1 MILTWS
7 KMSPVSDNPL
17 PGGSTPGEALGY
29 TSKDLTSL
37 WTRCWQWSI
46 GQCSPLLLSPSSI
59 WVMTLIKSYDFYLSH
74 VSLVWTMNV
83 PYTTSWTCAL
93 FAKSHQIAIDQ
104 KHPPKKI
111 WSPQPPELPL
121 SRSPTPGPTHIG
133 RKIWWPFRLL
143 GSYLVALP
151 SISTAM
157 RWRGWA
163 RIWIESLFMEFVG
176 CCQNYDAK
184 IILNNLMMVEWYW
197 IIRLYQIKILRLVT
211 FINIRLLHI
220 WPHHLKTGILEST

>member
-1 MILTWS
+1 
-7 KMSPVSDNPL
+7 MSPISHTC
-17 PGGSTPGEALGY
+17 GSREKQWGSTPGEGLGWGVTPQRIY
-29 TSKDLTSL
+29 LTSL

-74 VSLVWTMNV
+74 VSLVWTISSLHNMC
-83 PYTTSWTCAL
+83 PFC
-93 FAKSHQIAIDQ
+93 QIASNC
-104 KHPPKKI
+104 HRSEAPPQKI
-111 WSPQPPELPL
+111 WSPQLPWFPR

-157 RWRGWA
+157 RWRGA
-163 RIWIESLFMEFVG
+163 EHEFGLSHCSWNLWVF
-176 CCQNYDAK
+176 AK
-184 IILNNLMMVEWYW
+184 IMTP
-197 IIRLYQIKILRLVT
+197 K
-211 FINIRLLHI
+211 
-220 WPHHLKTGILEST
+220 